1 MEHRIKLTNRLLT
14 SIQRCLASS
23 NIEHQKIAWLTVRH
37 AVLKEAWLVVQV
49 GKSVAHHRVDAPS
62 SSRGWGIADLRIH
75 GQVMKV
81 PLQKQ
86 RMDVRLLAKGIERVL
101 VRGVQE
107 WLADVEQKKLD
118 VRLGQLA
125 EELLNEAD
133 FQISV
138 AGAQRDD
145 LQKSLS
151 TVRADA
157 FRKLC

>member
-1 MEHRIKLTNRLLT
+1 
-14 SIQRCLASS
+14 
-23 NIEHQKIAWLTVRH
+23 
-37 AVLKEAWLVVQV
+37 
-49 GKSVAHHRVDAPS
+49 
-62 SSRGWGIADLRIH
+62 
-75 GQVMKV
+75 MKV

-125 EELLNEAD
+125 EELLNESD
-133 FQISV
+133 FQVSV

-157 FRKLC
+157 FRKLCLPGSGPDVPCAPGMQST